1 MGYRALFFVRT
12 RAQGIMQHICQQN
25 RIKRHCCTFEG
36 TDLVRKLTSPPR
48 KYGRIMQPICKQNG
62 VENELSAILFANV
75 HFLLYLCSAK

>member
-12 RAQGIMQHICQQN
+12 RAQG
-25 RIKRHCCTFEG
+25 R
-36 TDLVRKLTSPPR
+36 
-48 KYGRIMQPICKQNG
+48 MQPICKQNG